1 MSKQEI
7 WENAFG
13 TSGET
18 FSWWREVT
26 FLEGDWD
33 VIGRVRLGIED
44 PEDESRTVTKT
55 VGISVVMAAARLAA
69 ETCVD
74 ACTGRKISV
83 HGEDLDWDACVSD
96 CVLQIAVLG
105 EVVYG

>member
-1 MSKQEI
+1 MSKQAI
-7 WENAFG
+7 WESTFG
-13 TSGET
+13 SAGDT

-26 FLEGDWD
+26 FESGDWD
-33 VIGRVRLGIED
+33 VIGRVTLGVED
-44 PEDESRTVTKT
+44 PEDEEKTVTKT
-55 VGISVVMAAARLAA
+55 VGIVEVMRAARIAA

-74 ACTGRKISV
+74 ACTGRPIAIR
-83 HGEDLDWDACVSD
+83 GEDIDWDACVAD